1 MGKIY
6 CTECGTKN
14 SSDARFC
21 EKCGEKIVG
30 DDTNIKFCKYCG
42 EKINADAEI
51 CPKCGVRLVSSFH
64 NNTKKTVNS
73 LSDSFKSF
81 LKSKYFKILILAIII
96 LVLAISTPKI
106 IDSITPYK
114 DVDSSY
120 ISNPVPFEKVRFTGE
135 YVGETDT
142 QMIGFYYFTTTYD
155 VIKVDNQYV
164 FLRENSLH
172 ISLKKGDIVQLEG
185 KFSEGGKET
194 RDFENRQVEGYWFAP
209 NSYIII
215 N

>member
-51 CPKCGVRLVSSFH
+51 CPKCGVRLVNSFH

-96 LVLAISTPKI
+96 LVLAINTPKI

-120 ISNPVPFEKVRFTGE
+120 ISNPVPFEKVRFTGK
-135 YVGETDT
+135 YVGKTNTE
-142 QMIGFYYFTTTYD
+142 MVGFYTFTTTYD
-155 VIKVDNQYV
+155 VVKVDDQYV
-164 FLRENSLH
+164 FLRENGLGM
-172 ISLKKGDIVQLEG
+172 SLKEGDMVQFEG
-185 KFSEGGKET
+185 KFSDDGEET
-194 RDFENRQVEGYWFAP
+194 REFDNRLVEGHWFAP
-209 NSYIII
+209 HTYKII